1 MIKAKLYNSDGE
13 AKKEIK
19 LNPAIFEVKV
29 KDSVVHQSLV
39 AFLANRRQPIAHTKM
54 RGEIRGGGRKPWRQK
69 GTGRARHGSIRSP
82 LWRGGGVVFGP
93 RADKNFAK
101 KINKKMRRLALFMVL
116 SDRAKEKLVSVIEK
130 LNIAEAKTKSL
141 VLLLKKMSLANN
153 TLIVLEKMDKKIAL
167 AVKNLPQVEA
177 ISANSLN
184 IYELLNYKN
193 ILFAEEAL
201 KAVETTFLNER
212 K

>member
-1 MIKAKLYNSDGE
+1 
-13 AKKEIK
+13 
-19 LNPAIFEVKV
+19 
-29 KDSVVHQSLV
+29 
-39 AFLANRRQPIAHTKM
+39 
-54 RGEIRGGGRKPWRQK
+54 
-69 GTGRARHGSIRSP
+69 
-82 LWRGGGVVFGP
+82 
-93 RADKNFAK
+93 
-101 KINKKMRRLALFMVL
+101 
-116 SDRAKEKLVSVIEK
+116 
-130 LNIAEAKTKSL
+130 
-141 VLLLKKMSLANN
+141 MSLANN